1 VKVSANAFYM
11 NYQDQLVLT
20 GALNDVGSPIFTNS
34 GKSYRIGLEI
44 ESIISI
50 TDKLIWNPNVTLSQ
64 NKNRDFYFQRDGV
77 LENLGNT
84 DIAFS
89 PNVVAGNRITFLP
102 IKDFQISLLSKFVS
116 EQYMGNIDSD
126 NSKLDAYFVSDLN
139 VSYEWKINKGLKSIV
154 FSALVNNLFNLEY
167 ESNGYF
173 YTYDDDWS
181 NPGNIVTQEGAGFFP
196 QAGINF
202 LAGATLKF

>member
-1 VKVSANAFYM
+1 
-11 NYQDQLVLT
+11 LVLT
-20 GALNDVGSPIFTNS
+20 GALNDVGSPVFTNS
-34 GKSYRIGLEI
+34 GKSYRIGLEV
-44 ESIISI
+44 ESVIAI
-50 TDKLIWNPNVTLSQ
+50 TDKLIWNPNVTFSQ

-77 LENLGNT
+77 LQNLGNT

-89 PNVVAGNRITFLP
+89 PNIVAGNRITFLP

-139 VSYEWKINKGLKSIV
+139 VSYEWKINKGLKSMV

-173 YTYDDDWS
+173 YTYDDDFS
-181 NPGNIVTQEGAGFFP
+181 NPGTISTIEGAGFFP

-202 LAGATLKF
+202 LAGITLKF